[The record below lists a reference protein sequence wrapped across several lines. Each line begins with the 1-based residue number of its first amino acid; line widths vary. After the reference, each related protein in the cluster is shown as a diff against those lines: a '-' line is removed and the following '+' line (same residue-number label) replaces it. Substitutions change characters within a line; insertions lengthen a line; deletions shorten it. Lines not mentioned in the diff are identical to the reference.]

1 MPGTRRRRRRRQF
14 LSRGLDQDCWEPWSV
29 SNRLNN
35 TKSDLPFL
43 RPLGTVES
51 CLLEWQTC
59 LVCSP
64 PECSGVGDFDKAKP
78 LDSHDLCWKWCW
90 NVTDFRK
97 GCQDVRSLTRC
108 KSRILDGERR
118 AEGALT
124 GDFALC
130 HCAPVAGRSS
140 LTNLITGI
148 WKLLQ

>member
-35 TKSDLPFL
+35 TKSELPFL

-51 CLLEWQTC
+51 FLVEWQTC

-78 LDSHDLCWKWCW
+78 WTRMVCVGNGAGTSLISGRAVRMCDHSRDASHEFWM
-90 NVTDFRK
+90 
-97 GCQDVRSLTRC
+97 VR
-108 KSRILDGERR
+108 DARR
-118 AEGALT
+118 APLT

-148 WKLLQ
+148 WKPLQ